1 MKALILAVLVLGCA
15 EGEATTDGGGGAG
28 GGSGGSSG
36 SGGTGGTGGTGG
48 SGGSAIDAR
57 MPDAAIDA
65 SPCPID
71 GATHDCPSATDL
83 GMLALGA
90 NLSVTS
96 NLPPAGGE
104 DWYAVT
110 FASNTNPMYHP
121 HVYLTTNTD
130 NAARFD
136 ILSGCGTAL
145 DCMGSG
151 QATGLTD
158 WETHYTAGDPA
169 SPGFQAIPA
178 VGAGGRILIR
188 VFRSTAVTGCDMYS
202 ITIAN

>member
-15 EGEATTDGGGGAG
+15 EGEATTDAGGGAG
-28 GGSGGSSG
+28 GTSGTSG
-36 SGGTGGTGGTGG
+36 SGGTGG
-48 SGGSAIDAR
+48 SGGMPIDA
-57 MPDAAIDA
+57 PIADAAIDA
-65 SPCPID
+65 LPCPID
-71 GATHDCPSATDL
+71 GATHSCGAATDL

-90 NLSVTS
+90 NMSVTS
-96 NLPPAGGE
+96 NLPPAGE
-104 DWYAVT
+104 ENWYSVA

-136 ILSGCGTAL
+136 ILSACGTAL
-145 DCMGSG
+145 SCMGAG

-158 WETHYTAGDPA
+158 WEVHYTGGDPA
-169 SPGFQAIPA
+169 SPGFQAVPA

-188 VFRSTAVTGCDMYS
+188 VFRSTAVAGCDMYS